1 MTTDRGPDASAH
13 TDSGTPD
20 FANRSVAAN
29 SNAPDAADL
38 GPLPSALAQ
47 QFPEAVTQLEAYA
60 RSLATDGVT
69 RGLIG
74 PREVPRIW
82 ERHIANCAAIE
93 ELIPRAASVADIGS
107 GAGLPGLVLAIVRPD
122 ISVTLVEPLLRR
134 TTYLSEIVTELGLAD
149 RVQVLRGR
157 AQEFHG
163 KLHADVVTSR
173 AVAALGDLAAWSW
186 PLVAAGGSMVAMKGD
201 SAGAEVDAARPIFQR
216 LGIADSQAQVVVCS
230 NSSSTATTVVIRH
243 IDAPR

>member
-1 MTTDRGPDASAH
+1 MITEQNPNASAH
-13 TDSGTPD
+13 ADSGTPD
-20 FANRSVAAN
+20 LVNRAASDN
-29 SNAPDAADL
+29 SDAPDSADL
-38 GPLPSALAQ
+38 GPIPSALAQ
-47 QFPEAVTQLEAYA
+47 QFPEVVTQLEAYA

-93 ELIPRAASVADIGS
+93 ELIPRSASVVDIGS

-149 RVQVLRGR
+149 RVHVLRGR

-163 KLHADVVTSR
+163 KLHADVVTSD
-173 AVAALGDLAAWSW
+173 GDLFHC
-186 PLVAAGGSMVAMKGD
+186 K
-201 SAGAEVDAARPIFQR
+201 
-216 LGIADSQAQVVVCS
+216 
-230 NSSSTATTVVIRH
+230 
-243 IDAPR
+243 